1 MTADK
6 TTTTYN
12 VTIPKDASDEKMNE
26 IISKLKG
33 KVCPYA
39 GVMGPDG
46 KPIVGPDGKPV
57 GMTSMPNLTGL
68 DENMAAKKAA
78 VDIANAQER
87 SKADA
92 EISEETRKA
101 ADEIKREA
109 L

>member
-12 VTIPKDASDEKMNE
+12 VSIPKDASDEKLNE

-39 GVMGPDG
+39 GVLGPDG
-46 KPIVGPDGKPV
+46 KPIVGPDGKPTV
-57 GMTSMPNLTGL
+57 PPIPNLIGL

-78 VDIANAQER
+78 VDIANHQER

-92 EISEETRKA
+92 EISEEKRKA